1 VVGQIA
7 EQADILSRKIA
18 VGPGAPGSAAGQAPP
33 ATLAGPVTD
42 AALLGLVVDAVAD
55 GVTVQR
61 LDGRLVL
68 ANLAGARLAG
78 CETAEELIA
87 SASGSLRDRFELF
100 GEDRQSLGWADLPG
114 AQVLLGSPRTTRVV
128 GFRNRETGVERWSSV
143 TSTPIRDADGKVAF
157 AVNAFHDI
165 TTAKL
170 AEEDLR
176 RQQSEAQELL
186 AGRLGDEVR
195 LAELVTAERARS
207 AELNAIIGAIGE
219 GIIVVDGAG
228 TVSLA
233 NRTAEQLLGPTEAL
247 AADGPLDRLALPA
260 GMDLPALVAHGP
272 LHARLH
278 GQDGRWLE
286 VAAYPVDGPDRIPG
300 ATILILRDVTDARER
315 EEARDAF
322 IGVLSHELRTPLT
335 VISGALQMLRRTA
348 VDSDEGQLVESAIRR
363 VAELE
368 FLVEG
373 LELVATG
380 PSLDGGAAHPRPAI
394 ITASERIGIH
404 PDTAGVL
411 DEAWTGV
418 SHRYLSRVAFE
429 LLSNAARHGAPPIE
443 VRTSRRDDR
452 AGLTVC
458 DGGGWAPAATD
469 FSAFFQEDMSSTRD
483 RSGFGLGLFLAA
495 RLCQACQGDLSIR
508 VEGGVTVA
516 EATFRLH

>member
-1 VVGQIA
+1 MDESVRVMVVDDSASTRTMLREALALEGGIHVVGEAGTGHEAIA
-7 EQADILSRKIA
+7 RVEDLAPDVILMDVRMPDLDGVKAAQAIMAKRPSTRIVALTWSDD
-18 VGPGAPGSAAGQAPP
+18 P
-33 ATLAGPVTD
+33 ATVRDMLT
-42 AALLGLVVDAVAD
+42 
-55 GVTVQR
+55 
-61 LDGRLVL
+61 
-68 ANLAGARLAG
+68 AGAIG
-78 CETAEELIA
+78 YVVKGGSIEELYSAIRHA
-87 SASGSLRDRFELF
+87 SSGEPEL
-100 GEDRQSLGWADLPG
+100 DQKVLP
-114 AQVLLGSPRTTRVV
+114 A
-128 GFRNRETGVERWSSV
+128 
-143 TSTPIRDADGKVAF
+143 AM
-157 AVNAFHDI
+157 
-165 TTAKL
+165 
-170 AEEDLR
+170 EDLR
-176 RQQSEAQELL
+176 RLL
-186 AGRLGDEVR
+186 DEERGRREQIER
-195 LAELVTAERARS
+195 LARSRAEFVQ
-207 AELNAIIGAIGE
+207 I
-219 GIIVVDGAG
+219 
-228 TVSLA
+228 
-233 NRTAEQLLGPTEAL
+233 
-247 AADGPLDRLALPA
+247 
-260 GMDLPALVAHGP
+260 
-272 LHARLH
+272 
-278 GQDGRWLE
+278 
-286 VAAYPVDGPDRIPG
+286 
-300 ATILILRDVTDARER
+300 
-315 EEARDAF
+315 
-322 IGVLSHELRTPLT
+322 LSHELRTPLT

-373 LELVATG
+373 LELVASG